1 MTNHVMV
8 KKQEILVRYLYF
20 CGTKFALRAKPFL
33 IMLMI
38 RSTFYGALRFFSRT
52 LLSFLMQTTFFKKH
66 RIYIFNI
73 VESKYFFIS
82 LIGENIDNLLV
93 YIRSYVAMYLQRYYF
108 DAILLTIFIVEY
120 CRFMRMCLYYFAT
133 QLDPDSWKFKL
144 TKSLSQAI
152 LSQILTEFGCIGV
165 LVYGWIW
172 ILLF

>member
-1 MTNHVMV
+1 MTNHVRV

-38 RSTFYGALRFFSRT
+38 RSTFYGALRFFQGRFIIFLWR
-52 LLSFLMQTTFFKKH
+52 LLCFNKH

-73 VESKYFFIS
+73 VVHKSKYFFIS

-133 QLDPDSWKFKL
+133 
-144 TKSLSQAI
+144 
-152 LSQILTEFGCIGV
+152 
-165 LVYGWIW
+165 
-172 ILLF
+172 